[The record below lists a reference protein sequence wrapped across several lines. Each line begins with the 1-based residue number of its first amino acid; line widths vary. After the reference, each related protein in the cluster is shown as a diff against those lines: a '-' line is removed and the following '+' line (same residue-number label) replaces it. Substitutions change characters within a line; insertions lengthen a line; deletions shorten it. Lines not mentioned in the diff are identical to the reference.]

1 MQGLR
6 GNRRHRWLGISW
18 KYEVSWYFICN
29 WMSEVLQMCSTVV
42 ETFDLITVLGS
53 FEKNLGSGARFAN
66 NIN

>member
-1 MQGLR
+1 
-6 GNRRHRWLGISW
+6 
-18 KYEVSWYFICN
+18 
-29 WMSEVLQMCSTVV
+29 MCSTVV